1 MISVHAQLTLNASP
15 TSATVAF
22 ANPHASTKVRFRVHI
37 LTTASALLA
46 LNVQLAHV
54 IKTPVSPIATPQP
67 QLLPLMMDATAPTT
81 VSATQASVSQ
91 ANVSQTVTLLVRL
104 LHIKMA
110 VHARMT
116 LSVAQEC
123 AVELELLEMVI
134 ASPLV
139 AIRDR
144 IRDLI

>member
-1 MISVHAQLTLNASP
+1 
-15 TSATVAF
+15 
-22 ANPHASTKVRFRVHI
+22 
-37 LTTASALLA
+37 
-46 LNVQLAHV
+46 
-54 IKTPVSPIATPQP
+54 
-67 QLLPLMMDATAPTT
+67 

-110 VHARMT
+110 VPAQMT